1 MEGVLFFAI
10 MIIGWIC
17 YVLIMLKVV
26 KEKQENNKALEQGW
40 ESCCKSLESLN
51 HTLEEEKKKLDE
63 MCRIIKRSNKKQ
75 NEALNS
81 YFNN

>member
-1 MEGVLFFAI
+1 MLD
-10 MIIGWIC
+10 II
-17 YVLIMLKVV
+17 KN
-26 KEKQENNKALEQGW
+26 KKENNKNLEQGW
-40 ESCCKSLESLN
+40 ENCCKSLESLN
-51 HTLEEEKKKLDE
+51 HTLEEENKKLDE